1 MSYIHLGRSGCK
13 LEIKD
18 GSIVRKSSTQSAYNS
33 RLIVQAKKQSVFPQ
47 SKYKNLLAPKVYN
60 IENSSDC
67 YFDMEYIPGSSFVDF
82 FETSSLQT
90 IENVTNTIINFLKLN
105 LSNSMDKSINEP
117 LLEKLEL
124 LSLSSQFKETILK
137 LKATII
143 RDKLMIPNSY
153 CHGDMTISNM
163 LYTDSKIYLID
174 FLDSFIDSVVVDL
187 VKLKQDL
194 YYLWSLEMVGI
205 RKTRFISIFSYM
217 WGRIETEFNSQVDS
231 KVFKVLEVMNF
242 LRIEPYISEIREFE
256 LLSNIIKRL
265 GEYE

>member
-18 GSIVRKSSTQSAYNS
+18 GLIVRKSSTQSAYNS
-33 RLIVQAKKQSVFPQ
+33 RLLLQAKKQLEFPQ

-67 YFDMEYIPGSSFVDF
+67 YFDMEYLPGSSFIDF
-82 FETSSLQT
+82 FETSSFQS
-90 IENVTNTIINFLKLN
+90 IENTTDTIISYLKLN
-105 LSNSMDKSINEP
+105 LINSKDKPINEL

-124 LSLSSQFKETILK
+124 LSLSSQFRETILK
-137 LKATII
+137 LKVII
-143 RDKLMIPNSY
+143 MKEDLIIPDSY
-153 CHGDMTISNM
+153 CHGDMTINNM
-163 LYTDSKIYLID
+163 LYTNSKIYLID
-174 FLDSFIDSVVVDL
+174 FLDSFVDSVVVDL

-194 YYLWSLEMVGI
+194 YYLWSLEMVDV

-217 WGRIETEFNSQVDS
+217 WGRIESEFRTQVNS

-242 LRIEPYISEIREFE
+242 LRIEPYISENREFE
-256 LLSNIIKRL
+256 MLSDIIGGL
-265 GEYE
+265 GDYE